1 MTTTQPTQLIGKR
14 YRLVSRIASGG
25 MGDVWK
31 SHDELLDRMVAVKI
45 LKKEFT
51 DDDSFLQRFRMEA
64 RAAASLSH
72 AGIATV
78 FDYNEELDSS
88 GDRLASLVME
98 LIDGEPL
105 SKYVANRSHLTSLQ
119 TLDIIAQTASALEAA
134 HERGIV
140 HRDIKPANLL
150 IRRDGSVKITD
161 FGIAR
166 AADDVNLTKTG
177 AMLGT
182 VQYMAPEQLS
192 GSRGSSASDIYS
204 LGIVAY
210 FCLVGQTP
218 FYGMDPMA
226 AALAHTRDPIPAL
239 PSTVPGG
246 LRDLVGAM
254 LEKDPKQRPASAGE
268 LALIASG
275 LKDAVG
281 EESIDIADE
290 ATALLSPVEAIAS
303 TARESTTV
311 IDAAALGAGAS
322 FQETKPNLSRNTLLP
337 PPGSFT
343 NIKRKL
349 DTPDHRRKGLLLLG
363 ILLLILLLSR
373 LFSNHSQVF
382 VPALQGRPVSVAV
395 SILSKDGLQATKQY
409 QNSPGAAPGTVI
421 NQSPQA
427 GTTIGSGAAVTLYVA
442 SGYVNVTSSAYLGK
456 PYAQAS
462 AALTALGLKPV
473 AQAVTSSSPAG
484 NVLKVSPTGTVK
496 VGSTITLAVATPPP
510 TTTTTTTTTTAAPAQ
525 GPPGPGGGGPPG
537 KKGDN

>member
-72 AGIATV
+72 PGIATV
-78 FDYNEELDSS
+78 FDYNEELDPS

-105 SKYVANRSHLTSLQ
+105 SKYVAHRSHLTSLQ

-134 HERGIV
+134 HDRGIV

-150 IRRDGSVKITD
+150 IRKDGSIKITD

-166 AADDVNLTKTG
+166 AADDVNLTQTG

-226 AALAHTRDPIPAL
+226 AALAHTRDPIPPL

-268 LALIASG
+268 LALMATG

-281 EESIDIADE
+281 EDSSNVADE
-290 ATALLSPVEAIAS
+290 ATALLSPIGSFAS
-303 TARESTTV
+303 TGRESTTV
-311 IDAAALGAGAS
+311 MDAAAVGVGAS
-322 FQETKPNLSRNTLLP
+322 FQETKPNLSRASLLQ
-337 PPGSFT
+337 PPGSLADMR
-343 NIKRKL
+343 KKL
-349 DTPDHRRKGLLLLG
+349 DTPDHRRKALIILG

-373 LFSNHSQVF
+373 LFSHSTQVF
-382 VPALQGRPVSVAV
+382 VPALQGRPVSVAI
-395 SILSKDGLQATKQY
+395 SILSKDGLQATKHY
-409 QNSPGAAPGTVI
+409 ESSPGSAPGTVV

-427 GTTIGSGAAVTLYVA
+427 GTTVGAGAAVTLDVA
-442 SGYVNVTSSAYLGK
+442 SGYVNVASSAYLGK

-462 AALTALGLKPV
+462 AALSALGLKPV

-484 NVLKVSPTGTVK
+484 NVLKVSPTGQVK
-496 VGSTITLAVATPPP
+496 VGSTITLQVATPPP
-510 TTTTTTTTTTAAPAQ
+510 TTTTTTTAAPPPAP
-525 GPPGPGGGGPPG
+525 GPGPGGGGPPK